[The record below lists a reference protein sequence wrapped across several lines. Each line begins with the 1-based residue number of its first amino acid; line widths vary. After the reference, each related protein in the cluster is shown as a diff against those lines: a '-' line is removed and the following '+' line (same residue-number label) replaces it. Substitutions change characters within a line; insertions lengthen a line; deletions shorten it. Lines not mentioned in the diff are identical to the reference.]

1 LNDIVARTGKLN
13 RDFYV
18 AMRSEDD
25 LGLIVRGHSF
35 VEHQVREYIAVAAP
49 KPDLF
54 KFSDFD
60 FFSTVRIAF
69 ILRLDA
75 EFHRSLPALGSL
87 RNKFSHRLDMKLDDQ
102 MADNFYETMG
112 PVTQGACVL
121 SYGELVASGA
131 IERGSAQNFKELGAR
146 DRMAVSIISLR
157 GGVMAQT
164 LETAGEL
171 DRYLDEVVNNSKK

>member
-1 LNDIVARTGKLN
+1 
-13 RDFYV
+13 
-18 AMRSEDD
+18 
-25 LGLIVRGHSF
+25 
-35 VEHQVREYIAVAAP
+35 
-49 KPDLF
+49 
-54 KFSDFD
+54 
-60 FFSTVRIAF
+60 
-69 ILRLDA
+69 
-75 EFHRSLPALGSL
+75 
-87 RNKFSHRLDMKLDDQ
+87 MKLDDQ